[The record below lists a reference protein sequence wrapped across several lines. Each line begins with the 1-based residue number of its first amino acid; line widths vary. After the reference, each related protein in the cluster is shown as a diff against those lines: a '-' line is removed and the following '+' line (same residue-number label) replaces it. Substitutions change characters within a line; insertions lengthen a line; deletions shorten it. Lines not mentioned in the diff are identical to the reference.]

1 MAFNMIITGIGGQG
15 VVSAGAIIA
24 EAALA
29 DGLRIR
35 NSDATGLAQR
45 GGSVSSQIK
54 IGDEVSSS
62 ILYPGTADVVLG
74 FEPLEASRY
83 AHLLK
88 PDGIAIVNSK
98 PVHPVTVKNGMFKY
112 PLMEELKQ
120 VFEERSLRSFWV
132 DGLDLAERIGNTRVL
147 NSLMI
152 GYMSAKASLPIK
164 LETLKNTISKRVPKR
179 TIELNL
185 KAFDMGFELGSRPE

>member
-1 MAFNMIITGIGGQG
+1 MSFNMIITGIGGQG
-15 VVSAGAIIA
+15 VVSAGTIIA
-24 EAALA
+24 QAALS

-45 GGSVSSQIK
+45 GGSVHSQIK
-54 IGDEVSSS
+54 IGANVKST
-62 ILYPGTADVVLG
+62 IVHPGTADVILG

-98 PVHPVTVKNGMFKY
+98 PVLPVTVKNGMMSY
-112 PLMEELKQ
+112 PLMDELKQ
-120 VFEERSLRSFWV
+120 IFDERSLKSIWV
-132 DGLDLAERIGNTRVL
+132 DALEACERLGNVRVL

-152 GYMSAKASLPIK
+152 GYMAAKAKLPIK
-164 LETLKNTISKRVPKR
+164 IETLKETIMANVPKR

-185 KAFDMGFELGSRPE
+185 KAFDLGLQLGGEE